1 MPACGVLIMDAYAEI
16 IENLKAKKIELEDRL
31 ERIESSLRKT
41 HDRDWDEQ
49 ALEREGEEVVEAL
62 DESIRTE
69 LDQINAA
76 LSMVDRGEYGVC
88 VMCGDPIP
96 IGRLEALPYTDRCV
110 VCARESE

>member
-1 MPACGVLIMDAYAEI
+1 MPACGVLNMDAYAEI

-31 ERIESSLRKT
+31 GRIESSLRKT
-41 HDRDWDEQ
+41 HHRGWDEQ
-49 ALEREGEEVVEAL
+49 ALEREGEEEVEAL

-69 LDQINAA
+69 LDQINVA
-76 LSMVDRGEYGVC
+76 LSMVDKGEYGVC

-110 VCARESE
+110 VCAQESE

>member
-1 MPACGVLIMDAYAEI
+1 MPACGVLNMDAYAEI

-31 ERIESSLRKT
+31 GRIESSLRKT

-49 ALEREGEEVVEAL
+49 ALERENEEVVEAL

-110 VCARESE
+110 VCAQESE